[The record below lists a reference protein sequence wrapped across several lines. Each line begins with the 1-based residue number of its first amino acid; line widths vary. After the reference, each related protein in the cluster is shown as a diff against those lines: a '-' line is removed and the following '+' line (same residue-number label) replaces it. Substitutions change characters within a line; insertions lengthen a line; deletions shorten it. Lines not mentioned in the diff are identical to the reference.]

1 MNYLDRIVEIL
12 DYFLLFKSIIL
23 LYRLLSGKPP
33 RGYIVQKE
41 KEKIEEEF
49 LQLNPP
55 RVKEISKL
63 LDEAQYGFEP
73 MLDIEQSPF
82 LSINAVD
89 PEVLRK
95 IIESDKI
102 KQEIASDLK
111 DEELIKELDKFNFER
126 AGGVMGNAPIYN
138 PKSVTSYEPTHKK
151 HIR

>member
-1 MNYLDRIVEIL
+1 MNWLDRIVEIL

-41 KEKIEEEF
+41 KEKIEDEF
-49 LQLNPP
+49 LLIQ
-55 RVKEISKL
+55 E
-63 LDEAQYGFEP
+63 
-73 MLDIEQSPF
+73 SPF
-82 LSINAVD
+82 LSINAAD

-111 DEELIKELDKFNFER
+111 DEELIKELDKFRFER
-126 AGGVMGNAPIYN
+126 AGGVMGDAPIYN